1 MLDKLF
7 GLDKSHKITDGDE
20 VDLLTTVYDQGAL
33 AIVRSVLDAEK
44 IPYLVRERGSGS
56 MVKIVTGFTM
66 YGTDVFVP
74 ADAKERASEL
84 LEALGDF
91 DESQVVNEENP
102 TEGDESDA

>member
-7 GLDKSHKITDGDE
+7 GLEKSHKIADGDE
-20 VDLLTTVYDQGAL
+20 VELLMTAYDQGEL
-33 AIVRSVLDAEK
+33 AIVRSILEAEN
-44 IPYLVRERGSGS
+44 IPYLARERGSGS

-74 ADAKERASEL
+74 AGAMARATEL

-91 DESQVVNEENP
+91 DESQLVDEENP
-102 TEGDESDA
+102 TEEDVSDK